1 VDLLSE
7 TGMVERVVAVH
18 REPEKVALAFEIAR
32 RWPIDPA
39 SHGGIGQVLRTGEPL
54 VLEAIPE
61 EVLPRLARSEEHL
74 RLARTLG
81 FGASMAL
88 PLKARGRVLGA
99 LTLIQSES
107 GRRFGEKDLQL
118 AQELARRAG
127 LAVDNALLYREA
139 REAQG
144 RASQLQAVAAALS
157 RAATPE
163 EVARAILTEGLAH
176 AVTHAG
182 AVFLRDADGGLR
194 ALHDVGYPEE
204 TIRAL
209 RLIPPGEPT
218 PQSDTARSGE
228 ARWFSSTEEMVAL
241 YPQLSGVLWAYE
253 ARAGLPLIIDGTS
266 QGCLWLSF
274 QGKRR
279 FSPEERDFLTA
290 LAQLCS
296 QALERAR
303 LSTGA
308 R

>member
-1 VDLLSE
+1 
-7 TGMVERVVAVH
+7 MAAVH
-18 REPEKVALAFEIAR
+18 SDPEKAALAFEFAR

-54 VLEAIPE
+54 LLEAMPE
-61 EVLPRLARSEEHL
+61 EHMARLARSEEHL
-74 RLARTLG
+74 RLARALG
-81 FGASMAL
+81 LGSSMAL

-99 LTLIQSES
+99 LTLVQSES
-107 GRRFGEKDLQL
+107 GRRFSEKDLPL

-139 REAQG
+139 REARA

-182 AVFLRDADGGLR
+182 IVYLREPDGSLR

-204 TIRAL
+204 VIRVL
-209 RLIPPGEPT
+209 RHIPPGERT
-218 PQSDTARSGE
+218 PQSDTVLSGE
-228 ARWFSSTEEMVAL
+228 ARWFTSTEEVVAL

-253 ARAGLPLIIDGTS
+253 ARVGLPLVIDGS
-266 QGCLWLSF
+266 PQGCLWLSF

-279 FSPEERDFLTA
+279 FSSEDRDFLTA

-303 LSTGA
+303 LFSKA